1 MAAGASRSECWPWPG
16 CGQIPFSASAVLMGN
31 KGSGMLALEAN
42 LQLIHIKDF
51 VVVLAAVLISLAKSA
66 VNS

>member
-1 MAAGASRSECWPWPG
+1 M
-16 CGQIPFSASAVLMGN
+16 LMGN
-31 KGSGMLALEAN
+31 KGSGTLALEAN